1 MTDKEQGMSELLA
14 QALEAI
20 KTQSTTLMNEIRT
33 AHSGAQKGSAERK
46 AYRVLYDDRL
56 TPVRARYKGAKTAL
70 DNEEFGDLSD
80 EVWSMIEELD
90 KLKTDFAETKE
101 AYGRPSETVEEVAQ
115 VRSTDAPAPPA
126 QEQRPPARRRPRR
139 ERGAD
144 PLVQDIQNS

>member
-1 MTDKEQGMSELLA
+1 MSELLA
-14 QALEAI
+14 QALEAF

-33 AHSGAQKGSAERK
+33 AHSGAQKGSAERE
-46 AYRVLYDDRL
+46 AYRALYDDRL
-56 TPVRARYKGAKTAL
+56 TPVRARYGKAKTAL
-70 DNEEFGDLSD
+70 DNGELDDLSD
-80 EVWSMIEELD
+80 EVRSMVKELE
-90 KLKTDFAETKE
+90 KLKEDFAETRG

-115 VRSTDAPAPPA
+115 VKSTDAPAPPA